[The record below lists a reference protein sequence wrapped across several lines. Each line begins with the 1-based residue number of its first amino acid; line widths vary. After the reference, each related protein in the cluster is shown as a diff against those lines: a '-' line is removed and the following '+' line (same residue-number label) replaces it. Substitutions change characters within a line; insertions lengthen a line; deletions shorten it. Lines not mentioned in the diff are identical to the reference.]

1 MTQRRPV
8 TAFHQTPFLASVG
21 KPPLSWAKGYA
32 REYRR
37 THPGASLHEAAAA
50 GLADAY
56 QVLIDHVRESQR

>member
-1 MTQRRPV
+1 MTQRRS
-8 TAFHQTPFLASVG
+8 ASFLRRTPYLSSVG

-32 REYRR
+32 REYLR
-37 THPGASLHEAAAA
+37 THPSASLHEAAAA